1 VQAEQALTGQ
11 IQKLGGIT
19 KQQAQAVFSYYSKRK
34 FIKYQGIDGVGVKS
48 GNLLD
53 KDTIRQALQ
62 LAQEPAQ
69 PRKPRRR

>member
-1 VQAEQALTGQ
+1 LTGQ

-19 KQQAQAVFSYYSKRK
+19 KQQAQAVFNYYSKRK
-34 FIKYQGIDGVGVKS
+34 FIKTQGIDGVGVRS